1 MQGMIEKHC
10 VSPLFWFTGRPVTV
24 TLIFCNC
31 YGAVGCCGLW
41 GLRSSICN
49 YKFGVTAEGEL
60 NMKTQRISTVCGLA
74 AVFACVA
81 GASAGVELANSDRG
95 FELGDLSGW
104 ESFPTADSTFMASS
118 DAFSGNFSGEL
129 TNSTEASAAVIK
141 QTGLGAGQ
149 LMADQAITISFW
161 AKGSG
166 AVGGVS
172 FAELFSADAG
182 GGITRSELLGGAPL
196 FVGSDWS
203 FYSFTTVVG
212 PDVSGGVTI
221 QFAAVTGA
229 ANGSMMQLYLDD
241 VSVTADVVP
250 APGAMAL
257 LGLGG
262 LVGARRRR

>member
-1 MQGMIEKHC
+1 
-10 VSPLFWFTGRPVTV
+10 
-24 TLIFCNC
+24 
-31 YGAVGCCGLW
+31 
-41 GLRSSICN
+41 
-49 YKFGVTAEGEL
+49 
-60 NMKTQRISTVCGLA
+60 MKTQRISTVCGLA
-74 AVFACVA
+74 AVFAIAA
-81 GASAGVELANSDRG
+81 GASAGIELANSDRG
-95 FELGDLSGW
+95 FELGDVSGW
-104 ESFPTADSTFMASS
+104 EYFPTGASS
-118 DAFSGNFSGEL
+118 FGVSGDAFSGSFSGEI
-129 TNSTEASAAVIK
+129 NNATEASAAVIK
-141 QTGLGAGQ
+141 QTGLGAGL

-161 AKGSG
+161 AKGVG
-166 AVGGVS
+166 AAGGVS

-203 FYSFTTVVG
+203 FYSFTTMTG

-229 ANGSMMQLYLDD
+229 ASGSTMQLFLDD